1 MSADLGPGART
12 RVRRL
17 PEKARYDEATIFSI
31 LDATPVC
38 HVATTVEGHAVAL
51 PTLHVREGNILY
63 LHGSQS
69 NAVLRAVRDEQRACV
84 TVTIYDGLRV
94 ARSGFESSAAYRS
107 VVIFGA
113 AREVPESEATPILD
127 RFVDAILPGRA
138 SEVRAMTEREAR
150 LTLVLA
156 VTIDEASAK
165 VSAGPTDDDETDQEL
180 DVWSGV
186 VPARLVHAAPI
197 PSTDGRMAR
206 EELAVPPSVRRLVSS
221 TVPPATARVLQQIA
235 DIVPV
240 DLRERVS
247 INALR
252 DRLTWGDDPFRE
264 STSPWHVTASAFVV
278 SPRGVILHKHRLL
291 GIWVQPGGHVD
302 PGESPEDGARREVYE
317 ETGLLTEPFGDGRI
331 FHVDVHRG
339 PRGHTHYDLRYV
351 LWNDGD
357 EPSPGANES
366 PDVEWLSFPDA
377 VARAEFALRP
387 ALEHLA
393 EVVGPT
399 DVGH

>member
-1 MSADLGPGART
+1 MSADLGPGTRT

-51 PTLHVREGNILY
+51 PTLHVREGNTLY

-113 AREVPESEATPILD
+113 AREVPETEATPILD

-138 SEVRAMTEREAR
+138 SEVRAMTDREAR

-156 VTIDEASAK
+156 ITIDEASAK
-165 VSAGPTDDDETDQEL
+165 VSAGPTDDDEADQEL

-186 VPARLVHAAPI
+186 VPARVVYATPI

-206 EELAVPPSVRRLVSS
+206 EELAVPPSVQRLVSA

-240 DLRERVS
+240 DLRERIS

-252 DRLTWGDDPFRE
+252 DRLSWGDDPFRE

-351 LWNDGD
+351 LWNNGD

-366 PDVEWLSFPDA
+366 PDVEWLSFPAA
-377 VARAEFALRP
+377 VGRAEFALRP
-387 ALEHLA
+387 ALERLA
-393 EVVGPT
+393 EFVGVT